1 MITHRTVSRTRCV
14 TNVKFSGMN
23 LKVIRSVTRPLN
35 TFCSAP
41 RKITGTLL
49 LPCMVRCG
57 TRSPTTPGCVGV
69 TGTVKIR
76 ATNVDR
82 TRNMGTTVR
91 TMGSLSLDV
100 NVPRGLRR
108 VGIGRRSVPTLTM
121 TTFGSIYANNGPH
134 PASIRSVRMLCHGTF
149 WYLGGVYL

>member
-1 MITHRTVSRTRCV
+1 MSGKGSATTHRTVSRTRCV

-23 LKVIRSVTRPLN
+23 LNVIRSVTRPLN

-41 RKITGTLL
+41 RNMTGTLL

-57 TRSPTTPGCVGV
+57 TRSPTTSGCVQV
-69 TGTVKIR
+69 TRTVKMSAR
-76 ATNVDR
+76 NVAR

-91 TMGSLSLDV
+91 TMGTLSLDV
-100 NVPRGLRR
+100 GVPRGLRR

-121 TTFGSIYANNGPH
+121 TTFGSMYAKKGPH
-134 PASIRSVRMLCHGTF
+134 PASMRSVRTLCHGTF
-149 WYLGGVYL
+149 WD